1 MANYQITYFR
11 MLINIP
17 WFLASIFLLG
27 SSIGTQA
34 EVTRYV
40 WRALDGSEV
49 HSGRPPP
56 AGINFRIS
64 VPENQKLQTFPFD
77 IDLVAS
83 DDPVNEAPLRLQGV
97 DLTATYCLRA
107 QADLKVLETQMLI
120 RVRNPEGSYRFL
132 TPEEQKAQLE
142 HTEQLIIQYCG

>member
-1 MANYQITYFR
+1 MP
-11 MLINIP
+11 INLT
-17 WFLASIFLLG
+17 WFLVSLFLLG

-49 HSGRPPP
+49 HSDRPPP
-56 AGINFRIS
+56 AVINFRIS

-83 DDPVNEAPLRLQGV
+83 DDSINETSLGLQGV

-107 QADLKVLETQMLI
+107 KADLKVLKTQMLI
-120 RVRNPEGSYRFL
+120 RVRKTEGSYRFL

-142 HTEQLIIQYCG
+142 RTEQRIF

>member
-1 MANYQITYFR
+1 
-11 MLINIP
+11 MLINLTR
-17 WFLASIFLLG
+17 FLVSLFLLG

-40 WRALDGSEV
+40 WRSLDGSEV
-49 HSGRPPP
+49 HSYRPPP

-83 DDPVNEAPLRLQGV
+83 DDSINETSLGLQGV

-107 QADLKVLETQMLI
+107 KADLKVLKTQMLI
-120 RVRNPEGSYRFL
+120 RVRKTEGSYRFL

-142 HTEQLIIQYCG
+142 RTEQRIF

>member
-1 MANYQITYFR
+1 MATYQILRFKMPTHTTW
-11 MLINIP
+11 L
-17 WFLASIFLLG
+17 LASIFLLG
-27 SSIGTQA
+27 SSIGTHA

-40 WRALDGSEV
+40 WRASDGSEF
-49 HSGRPPP
+49 HSDRPPP

-64 VPENQKLQTFPFD
+64 VPEDQKLQTFPFD
-77 IDLVAS
+77 IDLIAS
-83 DDPVNEAPLRLQGV
+83 EDPVNESPLRLQGV

-120 RVRNPEGSYRFL
+120 RVRNLEGSYRFL
-132 TPEEQKAQLE
+132 TPGEQKAQLE

>member
-1 MANYQITYFR
+1 MP
-11 MLINIP
+11 INLT
-17 WFLASIFLLG
+17 WFLVSLFLLG

-49 HSGRPPP
+49 HSDRPPP

-64 VPENQKLQTFPFD
+64 VPENQKLQTFPLD

-83 DDPVNEAPLRLQGV
+83 DDSINETSLGLQGV

-107 QADLKVLETQMLI
+107 KADLKVLKTQMLI
-120 RVRNPEGSYRFL
+120 RVRKTEGSYRFL

-142 HTEQLIIQYCG
+142 RTEQRIF

>member
-1 MANYQITYFR
+1 
-11 MLINIP
+11 
-17 WFLASIFLLG
+17 LLG

-40 WRALDGSEV
+40 WRASDGSEV
-49 HSGRPPP
+49 HSDRPPP

-83 DDPVNEAPLRLQGV
+83 DDSINETSLGLQGV

-107 QADLKVLETQMLI
+107 KADLKVLKTQMLI
-120 RVRNPEGSYRFL
+120 RVRKTEGSYRFL

-142 HTEQLIIQYCG
+142 RTEQRIFQYCG